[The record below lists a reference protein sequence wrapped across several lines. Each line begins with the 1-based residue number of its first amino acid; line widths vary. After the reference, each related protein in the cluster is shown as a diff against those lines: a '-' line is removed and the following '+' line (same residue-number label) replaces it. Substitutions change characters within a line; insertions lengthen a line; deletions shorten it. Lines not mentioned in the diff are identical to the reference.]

1 MNREKFSTGYKFII
15 TSFGCLSLVYALS
28 RLPTEDLGWGFL
40 LFLTLT
46 FIATPMMSIRLPYG
60 NIAVSFS
67 DSFIFLSF
75 LIYGGPAAVVVASVE
90 ILATCVSL
98 KYQGMKFR
106 KWMISFNVGSNTLST
121 LLTFFLWSI
130 VSNFFSI
137 SYDLVETKSLIPI
150 LGSLAIFQFIS
161 ISLLHSLVSPNLHKQ
176 SLWSVWKKECFS
188 ISLAQFSGACLA
200 FVFYKLIHTAD
211 FLTTSI
217 VVIVLAVAYMNYR
230 KTIADINESIEQA
243 EKAERDKA
251 EIEKQK
257 AVEAKRH
264 ATELEGLLEKEEEIS
279 QDLRMSKEELEYSAY
294 HDSLTDL
301 PNRAYLMERL
311 KFLVE
316 MGSTLSEDYYIVF
329 LDLSRFKNINDIM
342 GHSVG
347 DDVLKIVA
355 LRLRRALRDEDTIS
369 RLGGD
374 EFAIILTN
382 LSSMEKAQKVAN
394 KIYETLTKPFMVQ
407 GNKIFSDLHIGI
419 APLDFEH
426 IKPEDVLRD
435 ADIAMQ
441 HAKDKNLGLAI
452 FNKEIRAQ
460 HLERIRLEADLRHA
474 VERNEFEMHYQPLIS
489 LTDGGMFGFEALL
502 RWNHSEL
509 GLISPAQFI
518 PISEETG
525 SIIPITNWILKETC
539 LQMVE
544 WNEPFAEEDR
554 LCVSVNISGRHLAE
568 DNLVGD
574 VKRALRLSGLTPK
587 LLKLEIT
594 ESTAMENAEKTIE
607 VLHQL
612 KDLGV
617 QISIDDFG
625 TGYSSLSYLHRLPF
639 DTLKI
644 DRSFV
649 MNADQEGS
657 EDIKILETIISL
669 TKNLDKKVIAE
680 GIETA
685 EQLSILMN
693 LDCDY
698 GQGYLFSRP
707 VAKDEASNIVRDFT
721 PWLSKVN
728 PSPAR
733 PAAQEIQLDK
743 NLQPF

>member
-1 MNREKFSTGYKFII
+1 MNQERFFTFYKFAII
-15 TSFGCLSLVYALS
+15 AIGCLCLGYAIASLPDDAISVGFAIYLVLSFSFAPFMNIKLPRGNLAL
-28 RLPTEDLGWGFL
+28 GFSDSLIFLCFLLYGGKAAIIVAAVEMLANCISLKRNGMQFRKWLVHFNVALNSISTLITFGGLL
-40 LFLTLT
+40 LFLEFSQLDLNSADTSNL
-46 FIATPMMSIRLPYG
+46 LPVLG
-60 NIAVSFS
+60 VLAILQ
-67 DSFIFLSF
+67 FLSSSA
-75 LIYGGPAAVVVASVE
+75 IHSPASPN
-90 ILATCVSL
+90 
-98 KYQGMKFR
+98 FR
-106 KWMISFNVGSNTLST
+106 KKP
-121 LLTFFLWSI
+121 LWKI
-130 VSNFFSI
+130 WQEDFFS
-137 SYDLVETKSLIPI
+137 
-150 LGSLAIFQFIS
+150 GSLAHIAGAGIAFVAYKILNYGSSLTIS
-161 ISLLHSLVSPNLHKQ
+161 I
-176 SLWSVWKKECFS
+176 
-188 ISLAQFSGACLA
+188 A
-200 FVFYKLIHTAD
+200 LI
-211 FLTTSI
+211 LI
-217 VVIVLAVAYMNYR
+217 GIAYINYR
-230 KTIADINESIEQA
+230 RTIADINESIEQA
-243 EKAERDKA
+243 EKAERDKT

-257 AVEAKRH
+257 ADEAKRH
-264 ATELEGLLEKEEEIS
+264 ASELEGLLEKEEEIS
-279 QDLRMSKEELEYSAY
+279 QDLRLSKEELEYSAY

-382 LSSMEKAQKVAN
+382 LSSMEKAQKVVN
-394 KIYETLTKPFMVQ
+394 KIYDTLTKPFMVQ

-452 FNKEIRAQ
+452 FNKEIRAS

-474 VERNEFEMHYQPLIS
+474 VERSEFEMHYQPLIS
-489 LTDGGMFGFEALL
+489 LKDGNVLGFEALL

-525 SIIPITNWILKETC
+525 SIIPITNWILRETC
-539 LQMVE
+539 LQLVE
-544 WNEPFAEEDR
+544 WNETLPDEKDF
-554 LCVSVNISGRHLAE
+554 CVSVNISGRHLAE
-568 DNLVGD
+568 DKLVRD

-594 ESTAMENAEKTIE
+594 ESTAMDNAEKTIE
-607 VLHQL
+607 VLHEL
-612 KDLGV
+612 KSLGV

-680 GIETA
+680 GIETE
-685 EQLSILMN
+685 EQLSILMD

-698 GQGYLFSRP
+698 GQGYLFSKP
-707 VAKDEASNIVRDFT
+707 VSKQEVAELIRDIR
-721 PWLSKVN
+721 PWLSRID
-728 PSPAR
+728 PSDFRTPVS
-733 PAAQEIQLDK
+733 EIELDRT
-743 NLQPF
+743 LQPF